1 MRFERTGAKP
11 ARGEIRPLGCR
22 ELRAP
27 TWRDRTGFYA
37 ACPPRRAAR
46 IGALIV
52 FIRIYLQPFACL
64 SSNGIVISVIN
75 ASRTGR
81 SDPIFYFQLII
92 ARMVLLEIRA
102 GKLEAS

>member
-22 ELRAP
+22 ELRVP
-27 TWRDRTGFYA
+27 TWRDRTGLYA

-52 FIRIYLQPFACL
+52 FIRIYLQTFACL
-64 SSNGIVISVIN
+64 SSNGIVISFIN
-75 ASRTGR
+75 ASRTDR
-81 SDPIFYFQLII
+81 RQPIFSLQLLIAQMVII
-92 ARMVLLEIRA
+92 QN
-102 GKLEAS
+102 